1 MKDLPEARD
10 PQPDNQ
16 VDPGAARPSSGF
28 TPYPE
33 MYLYALLFAS
43 FTTGAAI
50 SIVVNEI
57 LTATGSPADIVRAIL
72 LDMWRAAAA
81 GAVFAVTVAIVLKT
95 VGAVS
100 RYRRRLPFNPREEK
114 PRR

>member
-1 MKDLPEARD
+1 MKDLPEVRE
-10 PQPDNQ
+10 PQPDNPL
-16 VDPGAARPSSGF
+16 DPGTARWPSNF
-28 TPYPE
+28 TPFPE

-57 LTATGSPADIVRAIL
+57 LTATGSPVDIVRAIL

-95 VGAVS
+95 VGSVS
-100 RYRRRLPFNPREEK
+100 RYRRRPPFNPREER